1 MNDLSFPNIW
11 LSRKALDC
19 FIQISTNNRNVKTKD
34 CKSEGLYPVIDQ
46 GQQFICGYIDDESKV
61 IQVSNP
67 LCVFG
72 DHTRIIK
79 WVTQDFV
86 PGADGTKI
94 LEAEEFIFPKYGYYA
109 LRFIDIPDKGYS
121 RHFKYL
127 RELEIPIS
135 SLAEQKI
142 IADKL
147 DDLLARVESIK
158 TRLENIPGI
167 LKKFRQSVLVSAFQG
182 HLTKEWRSKN
192 FELKRISLNDI
203 KEYWSD
209 FYKKTGTKKAKLNL
223 HVSDDI
229 GNLPDTWLDTK
240 IGFVFDVH
248 VGATPSRNIK
258 EYWNGDIPW
267 VSSSEVAFSRII
279 KTKEKITVLG
289 LDKASTSIHPV
300 GTVMLA
306 MIGQGKTRGQA
317 AILDIEA
324 CHNQNTAAL
333 RVPSGFA
340 ISEFLYLFLE
350 KQYEETRRVGGGNN
364 QQALNKSFVQSLGFP
379 LPPIEEQIEIIE
391 NLNKLFHHT
400 DIIQKQTDNALS
412 KINNLTQSILA
423 KAFRGELTAQW
434 REENP
439 ELISG
444 LNSAEA
450 LLEKIT
456 AEKLAAG
463 TVKKRAKKTS
473 H

>member
-61 IQVSNP
+61 IKVSNP

-94 LEAEEFIFPKYGYYA
+94 LEAEKFLFPKYGYYA

-127 RELEIPIS
+127 KELEIPIT

-158 TRLENIPGI
+158 TRLENIPEI
-167 LKKFRQSVLVSAFQG
+167 LKKFRQSVLNTEFNYAMD
-182 HLTKEWRSKN
+182 N
-192 FELKRISLNDI
+192 FSSLKDMELKDICRSISDGDHQAPPKSNSGIPFLVI
-203 KEYWSD
+203 SD
-209 FYKKTGTKKAKLNL
+209 VNK
-223 HVSDDI
+223 
-229 GNLPDTWLDTK
+229 
-240 IGFVFDVH
+240 GFVDFDNV
-248 VGATPSRNIK
+248 VR
-258 EYWNGDIPW
+258 
-267 VSSSEVAFSRII
+267 
-279 KTKEKITVLG
+279 
-289 LDKASTSIHPV
+289 
-300 GTVMLA
+300 
-306 MIGQGKTRGQA
+306 
-317 AILDIEA
+317 
-324 CHNQNTAAL
+324 
-333 RVPSGFA
+333 RVP
-340 ISEFLYLFLE
+340 LE
-350 KQYEETRRVGGGNN
+350 YY
-364 QQALNKSFVQSLGFP
+364 
-379 LPPIEEQIEIIE
+379 E
-391 NLNKLFHHT
+391 NLKSIRKPDSK
-400 DIIQKQTDNALS
+400 DILYTVTGSFGIPVLITDNAKFCFQRHIAIIKPNHELIFYKYLYFYLKSPEVFKYAQRVATGTAQKTVSLS
-412 KINNLTQSILA
+412 NLRGFKIKLPSISVQKEVVRKIETLFSYADIIEEKYIEAMRNINQLTQSILA

-434 REENP
+434 REENL

-444 LNSAEA
+444 LNSAKA

-456 AEKLAAG
+456 AEKLATG
-463 TVKKRAKKTS
+463 TVKKRAKKSS

>member
-94 LEAEEFIFPKYGYYA
+94 LEAEKFIFPKYGYYA

-158 TRLENIPGI
+158 TRLENIPEI
-167 LKKFRQSVLVSAFQG
+167 LKKFRQSVLSTEFDYEIDDFSS
-182 HLTKEWRSKN
+182 LKN
-192 FELKRISLNDI
+192 MELKDICRSISDGDHQAPPKSNSGIPFLVI
-203 KEYWSD
+203 SD
-209 FYKKTGTKKAKLNL
+209 VNK
-223 HVSDDI
+223 
-229 GNLPDTWLDTK
+229 
-240 IGFVFDVH
+240 GFVDFDNAV
-248 VGATPSRNIK
+248 R
-258 EYWNGDIPW
+258 
-267 VSSSEVAFSRII
+267 
-279 KTKEKITVLG
+279 
-289 LDKASTSIHPV
+289 
-300 GTVMLA
+300 
-306 MIGQGKTRGQA
+306 
-317 AILDIEA
+317 
-324 CHNQNTAAL
+324 
-333 RVPSGFA
+333 RVPLEYYDNLKD
-340 ISEFLYLFLE
+340 IRKPDEKDILY
-350 KQYEETRRVGGGNN
+350 TVTG
-364 QQALNKSFVQSLGFP
+364 SFGIPVL
-379 LPPIEEQIEIIE
+379 I
-391 NLNKLFHHT
+391 
-400 DIIQKQTDNALS
+400 TDNAKFCFQRHIAIIKPNHELIFYKYLYFYLKSPEVFKYAQRVATGTAQKTVSLS
-412 KINNLTQSILA
+412 NLRKFKIRLPSIFLQKKVVRKIEALFLYADTIEKKSIEAMKNINQLTQSILA

-463 TVKKRAKKTS
+463 TIKKRAKKTS

>member
-1 MNDLSFPNIW
+1 MW

-19 FIQISTNNRNVKTKD
+19 FIQISTNKKNVKTKD

-61 IQVSNP
+61 IKISSP

-72 DHTRIIK
+72 DHTRVIK

-94 LEAEEFIFPKYGYYA
+94 LEAEKFIFPKYGYYA

-127 RELEIPIS
+127 KELEIPIS

-158 TRLENIPGI
+158 TRLENIPEI
-167 LKKFRQSVLVSAFQG
+167 LKKFRQSVLSAAVSG
-182 HLTKEWRSKN
+182 KLTEEWRNSDSFGEN
-192 FELKRISLNDI
+192 IFLGDLISSGPQNGLY
-203 KEYWSD
+203 KPSS
-209 FYKKTGTKKAKLNL
+209 FYGRGTKIIRIDSFYDGEIIDWEKIKKVELSKGELDKWALRKNDVLINRVNSREYLGKCALVKSMPSECVFESNIMRLSLIEEKVIPEYIILYLCSEKGVSELRKNAKLAVNQA
-223 HVSDDI
+223 SINQDDVKNCI
-229 GNLPDTWLDTK
+229 ILLP
-240 IGFVFDVH
+240 
-248 VGATPSRNIK
+248 NIDEQK
-258 EYWNGDIPW
+258 E
-267 VSSSEVAFSRII
+267 II
-279 KTKEKITVLG
+279 
-289 LDKASTSIHPV
+289 
-300 GTVMLA
+300 
-306 MIGQGKTRGQA
+306 
-317 AILDIEA
+317 
-324 CHNQNTAAL
+324 
-333 RVPSGFA
+333 
-340 ISEFLYLFLE
+340 
-350 KQYEETRRVGGGNN
+350 RRVNICFSYSD
-364 QQALNKSFVQSLGFP
+364 KVS
-379 LPPIEEQIEIIE
+379 E
-391 NLNKLFHHT
+391 NVF
-400 DIIQKQTDNALS
+400 IALS
-412 KINNLTQSILA
+412 KVNVIAQSIIA

-450 LLEKIT
+450 LLERIT
-456 AEKLAAG
+456 AEKLASG
-463 TVKKRAKKTS
+463 TIKKRTKKTS

>member
-11 LSRKALDC
+11 LSRKTLDC
-19 FIQISTNNRNVKTKD
+19 FIQISTNNKNVKTKD

-61 IQVSNP
+61 IKISSP

-72 DHTRIIK
+72 DHTRVIK

-94 LEAEEFIFPKYGYYA
+94 LEAEKFIFPRYGYYA

-127 RELEIPIS
+127 KELEIPIP
-135 SLAEQKI
+135 SLTEQKI

-147 DDLLARVESIK
+147 DDLLTRVESIK
-158 TRLENIPGI
+158 TRLENIPEI
-167 LKKFRQSVLVSAFQG
+167 LKKFRQSVLSVAVSGKLTEEWRQMKVETSSWRERKLSDIANIIDPHPSHRTPKSVENGVPYIGIGDLKNDGSIDFLNSRKVSIEVLREHNERYVLKKGDFIFGKIGTLGKATSLPIGVDYTLSANVILIQPLIDIVLPQYLQYFLSSPDTMDEIARQSNSTSQSAFGIKKMRLFQCK
-182 HLTKEWRSKN
+182 LPSK
-192 FELKRISLNDI
+192 
-203 KEYWSD
+203 
-209 FYKKTGTKKAKLNL
+209 
-223 HVSDDI
+223 
-229 GNLPDTWLDTK
+229 
-240 IGFVFDVH
+240 
-248 VGATPSRNIK
+248 
-258 EYWNGDIPW
+258 
-267 VSSSEVAFSRII
+267 
-279 KTKEKITVLG
+279 
-289 LDKASTSIHPV
+289 
-300 GTVMLA
+300 
-306 MIGQGKTRGQA
+306 
-317 AILDIEA
+317 
-324 CHNQNTAAL
+324 
-333 RVPSGFA
+333 
-340 ISEFLYLFLE
+340 
-350 KQYEETRRVGGGNN
+350 
-364 QQALNKSFVQSLGFP
+364 
-379 LPPIEEQIEIIE
+379 EEQKEII
-391 NLNKLFHHT
+391 
-400 DIIQKQTDNALS
+400 IIIEKYFSHIDSIECKAIDTLAL
-412 KINNLTQSILA
+412 IGNLTQSILA